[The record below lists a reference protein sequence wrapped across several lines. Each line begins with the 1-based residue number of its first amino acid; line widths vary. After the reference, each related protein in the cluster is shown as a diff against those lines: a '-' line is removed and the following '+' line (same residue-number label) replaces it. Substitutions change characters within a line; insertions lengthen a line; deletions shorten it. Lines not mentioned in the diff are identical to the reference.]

1 MRPSS
6 KCVSFLALAALV
18 LAGCGET
25 GGEAA
30 PAPPA
35 AAPSSEPA
43 PGTVPNLQDVDLAH
57 LGFNE
62 GDLDGAVIRVVEF
75 SDFGCIHCARFHM
88 NDYHQLHE
96 EFIAEGDVVWKYV
109 PITIGGFPNGE
120 NAALAGECAGAQDR
134 FAPMRDLL
142 FEEREVWMAETED
155 PEGRFRSYAEE
166 VGLDVGA
173 FDVCMQGGEA
183 EDRLAESNRIAVSL
197 GVRGT
202 PTFIVQGFP
211 VQGAPPL
218 DAFQEALR
226 EMIAEARSASPGR

>member
-1 MRPSS
+1 MRPSFPA
-6 KCVSFLALAALV
+6 VTTLALAAIL

-30 PAPPA
+30 PAPPVA
-35 AAPSSEPA
+35 EPSSQPA
-43 PGTVPNLQDVDLAH
+43 PGTVPGLQDVDLAH

-62 GDLDGAVIRVVEF
+62 GDMDAAVIRVVEF

-88 NDYHQLHE
+88 NDYHHIHD

-120 NAALAGECAGAQDR
+120 SAALAGECAGAQDR

-142 FEEREVWMAETED
+142 FEKREEWMGETDD
-155 PEGRFRSYAEE
+155 PEGRFRGYARE
-166 VGLDVGA
+166 VGLDVSA
-173 FDVCMQGGEA
+173 FDACMHGEEA
-183 EDRLAESNRIAVSL
+183 IGRLAEANQLAVSI

-226 EMIAEARSASPGR
+226 EMIAEARAASPGG